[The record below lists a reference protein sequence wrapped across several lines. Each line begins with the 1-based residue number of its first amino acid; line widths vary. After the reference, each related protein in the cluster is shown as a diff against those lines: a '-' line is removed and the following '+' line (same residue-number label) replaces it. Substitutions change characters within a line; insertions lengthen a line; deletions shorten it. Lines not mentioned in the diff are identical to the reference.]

1 MQNSS
6 QKIIEFTLVY
16 NQHKKK
22 LYNYAFKM
30 LWDQPACEDI
40 IQNTFLKFFENLER
54 IRNSERIEV
63 WLFTTVRNQIYTLF
77 RNKRVHVDQYNV
89 ADTDELEIDS
99 TYRLEDEF
107 DEKELKEM
115 VMGELNKLPVEQKE
129 VFLLKEYGGFSYKEI
144 SCMMNIDEDLVK
156 SRLHKTRQKLIKQI
170 SKALI

>member
-6 QKIIEFTLVY
+6 QKIIEFTLVH

-40 IQNTFLKFFENLER
+40 IQNTFMKLYENLEK
-54 IRNSERIEV
+54 IRNAERIEV

-77 RNKRVHVDQYNV
+77 RNKRIHVDQYGV
-89 ADTDELEIDS
+89 ADTDELELDS
-99 TYRLEDEF
+99 NYKLAEEYEDV
-107 DEKELKEM
+107 ELKEI
-115 VMGELNKLPVEQKE
+115 VMTELNKLPVEQKE

-144 SCMMNIDEDLVK
+144 SAMIKIDEELVK

-170 SKALI
+170 SKVLV